1 MSVQWGVCARSCGL
15 SCSLDVVGLA
25 VVKGPPVHLVR
36 ADFYGFHVDLYG
48 VRYGPY
54 EVRVDLYGVRVDL
67 YGVRVDLYGVRV
79 DLCGVPCVA
88 DVVRACFCDRGS
100 VCGEFRYG

>member
-1 MSVQWGVCARSCGL
+1 MFVQWGVCARSCGL

-67 YGVRVDLYGVRV
+67 
-79 DLCGVPCVA
+79 CGVPCVA